1 MATSDFA
8 DSTLVAVHV
17 ALGALLPLD
26 VLAAD
31 SLLSVQT
38 SEAFSPPDDSSACV
52 QPGGDFSSPVARV
65 RSSTSDACPEA
76 PVRHAVFTFGTPLPV
91 LHLEFFD
98 APNTPRTPL
107 ANRAP
112 AAHVIRRLRRRGDDS
127 HSDADEGSD
136 ADADIVAPPRIVR
149 VIRVNR
155 YRFFNFCFIYKYLK

>member
-8 DSTLVAVHV
+8 DSTFVAVHV
-17 ALGALLPLD
+17 ALEVLLPLD
-26 VLAAD
+26 VSVAN

-52 QPGGDFSSPVARV
+52 HPGEDFSSPVARV

-98 APNTPRTPL
+98 AHNTPRTPL

-112 AAHVIRRLRRRGDDS
+112 AARVIRRLRRRGEDS
-127 HSDADEGSD
+127 DSDAEEGSD
-136 ADADIVAPPRIVR
+136 ADADIVPPPRIVR

-155 YRFFNFCFIYKYLK
+155 RLLF